1 MKICWKKLST
11 TVLFWLFSEIL
22 LNCLGL
28 DNLADYGEFIGKQ
41 SLSLNQ
47 FEHFRHS

>member
-11 TVLFWLFSEIL
+11 TILFWLFSEIL
-22 LNCLGL
+22 LNFLGL

-41 SLSLNQ
+41 NLSLAQ
-47 FEHFRHS
+47 LDTFGHG